1 MTTYR
6 EILESWNKGTE
17 MKDVYLQNIQK
28 NIFKS
33 ELMLNEYNF
42 LLDYMPELNS
52 VSNTLVTVNY
62 FKFITWHNEKKNK
75 KQIEIVFYYLSKLLP
90 VICDSLF
97 FFQIYYLV

>member
-42 LLDYMPELNS
+42 ILDYMPELNS

-62 FKFITWHNEKKNK
+62 FKFITWHNEKNKKTKNK
-75 KQIEIVFYYLSKLLP
+75 
-90 VICDSLF
+90 
-97 FFQIYYLV
+97 